1 MQHLAKLDSDMQVLL
16 LKLYTLKITEVVFI
30 L

>member
-16 LKLYTLKITEVVFI
+16 LKLYTLKITEVMFI